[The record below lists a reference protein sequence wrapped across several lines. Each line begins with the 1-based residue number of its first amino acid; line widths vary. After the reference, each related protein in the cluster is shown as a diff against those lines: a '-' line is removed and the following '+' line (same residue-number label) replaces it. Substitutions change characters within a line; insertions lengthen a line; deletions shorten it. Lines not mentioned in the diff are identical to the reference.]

1 MSEHGTLEHTLASP
15 LTLLIEEEGHGDRQA
30 EEILLL
36 SFTADLGFIESFALG
51 VAHACGARVTVVGDA
66 AVSTY
71 DPRAVRRA
79 GRSYLPG
86 YAACQGAFHPK
97 LMVIAGPARVTVAIG
112 SGNATLAG
120 WQANAELW
128 TVIRASTDE
137 APGALGDL
145 AGWLR
150 GLADHV
156 RFSWGIQDA
165 LGRTAAGLDAILQET
180 ARVTDPG
187 LRLISTSTGPIIAGI
202 PQGPVEE
209 LAVCAPFHDPGAVAL
224 RALCE
229 RLAPQRLLISYQ
241 PDFTMLDGQ
250 ALEALIGEYGGE
262 LLADPEKR
270 YRHGKLIEWT
280 AAGQRYA
287 LTGSPNLSSAALL
300 RGMAQGGN
308 CELGLIA
315 PVGQSLLP
323 EGAPI
328 APASI
333 RGTRFSVRPRE
344 IDGLLLLGAARND
357 QGLQV
362 LFARPTRIPGHL
374 QLSHAAAPPEV
385 WERVAEVPAG
395 STELQVTVA
404 ADGGSRVRLV
414 TIADDDT
421 PRYSNVVPVV
431 DPQRAVRRPAIA
443 GAQVPTTRPD
453 DLFEDP
459 RLAERFF
466 ADLAT
471 LRTGLPARPPAAA
484 GSAASRSR
492 EAANGSNASQ
502 VTWEQYLD
510 ECAGRIGHPLLRFAL
525 GLPIPDR
532 SEAGY
537 DAVLAAPWD
546 EQFAD
551 DAEVGLDDD
560 DPETVAD
567 ERAGDAVPV
576 APPALP
582 NLRRGVSE
590 TVRRRYRRWADRLTD
605 AADKLG
611 TPERML
617 VTRLLLWT
625 AAAGAWDE
633 DDNSWIELLAESVCF
648 LRLAEV
654 PGEAEPQVAS
664 LVAVALSILRA
675 HAPRLVHTEE
685 TMVYEFTVEQIAHLL
700 SAAEPA
706 YVEEYCQLLGD
717 SFGPAADPE
726 TVRRHAADVVQAD
739 PINDAVRALADLG
752 REVHRHDQAL
762 LHVTGRFSNPVL
774 AALEAV
780 AAVETTDAVGAWA
793 TGSQGK
799 WALCMWRKPDLIAID
814 AGGALQLWRHYQ
826 LNGLITPSGL
836 AMARS
841 FDNATTVRHGPLIKP
856 FPEAL
861 TVLAQLGLSAPEP
874 PADCAADD

>member
-1 MSEHGTLEHTLASP
+1 MSEHGTQEHTLASP
-15 LTLLIEEEGHGDRQA
+15 LSLLIEEEGHGDRQA

-97 LMVIAGPARVTVAIG
+97 VMVITGPSRVTVAIG

-128 TVIRASTDE
+128 TVIRGSADE
-137 APGALGDL
+137 SPAVLGDL
-145 AGWLR
+145 AHWLR
-150 GLADHV
+150 GLADRV
-156 RFSWGIQDA
+156 RFSWGVQDA
-165 LGRTAAGLDAILQET
+165 LARTAASLDAILRQA
-180 ARVTDPG
+180 ARVTDHG
-187 LRLISTSTGPIIAGI
+187 LRLVSTNAGPIIADL

-209 LAVCAPFHDPGAVAL
+209 LAVCAPFHDPGATAL
-224 RALCE
+224 RAICE
-229 RLAPQRLLISYQ
+229 RLAPERLLISYQ
-241 PDFTMLDGQ
+241 PGFTVFDGR
-250 ALEALIGEYGGE
+250 ALETLIGEYGGE
-262 LLADPEKR
+262 LLADSEKR

-280 AAGQRYA
+280 TGGQRYA
-287 LTGSPNLSSAALL
+287 LTGSPNLSSSALL
-300 RGMAQGGN
+300 RGILEGGN

-315 PVGQSLLP
+315 PVRQTLLP

-333 RGTRFSVRPRE
+333 RETQSRVRPRE
-344 IDGLLLLGAARND
+344 ITASLLLGAARNE
-357 QGLQV
+357 QGLHV
-362 LFARPTRIPGHL
+362 LFARPTRAPGHL
-374 QLSHAAAPPEV
+374 ELSHAVSPPEV
-385 WERVAEVPAG
+385 WERFADVPAG
-395 STELQVTVA
+395 STAAQATIA

-414 TIADDDT
+414 TVAADGT
-421 PRYSNVVPVV
+421 PCYSNVVPVV

-443 GAQVPTTRPD
+443 GGHVPTTRPD
-453 DLFEDP
+453 DLFADP

-471 LRTGLPARPPAAA
+471 LRTGLPTRPPAAA
-484 GSAASRSR
+484 APAGSRSHD
-492 EAANGSNASQ
+492 AATGGDTSQ

-532 SEAGY
+532 SDATY
-537 DAVLAAPWD
+537 DAVLAASWD

-551 DAEVGLDDD
+551 DTEAGLDED
-560 DPETVAD
+560 DPETVAA
-567 ERAGDAVPV
+567 ERAGDAAPV

-590 TVRRRYRRWADRLTD
+590 AVRRRYRRWAGRLTD
-605 AADKLG
+605 AAETLG
-611 TPERML
+611 APERML

-625 AAAGAWDE
+625 AAAGAWD
-633 DDNSWIELLAESVCF
+633 DDDHTWIGLLAESICV
-648 LRLAEV
+648 LGVAEV
-654 PGEAEPQVAS
+654 PGDVEPQVAS
-664 LVAVALSILRA
+664 LAAVALSVLRA

-685 TMVYEFTVEQIAHLL
+685 TMVYEFAAEQVAHLL
-700 SAAEPA
+700 PAAELA
-706 YVEEYCQLLGD
+706 YIDEYCQLLGEA
-717 SFGPAADPE
+717 FGSAADPD

-739 PINDAVRALADLG
+739 PITDAVRALADAG
-752 REVHRHDQAL
+752 RDVHRHEHSL

-780 AAVETTDAVGAWA
+780 AAAQATDAVGAWA
-793 TGSQGK
+793 TGSNGK

-814 AGGALQLWRHYQ
+814 AGGALQLWQHYQ

-841 FDNATTVRHGPLIKP
+841 FDDATTVRHGPLIKP
-856 FPEAL
+856 FQEAIDL
-861 TVLAQLGLSAPEP
+861 LVQLGLNTPEP
-874 PADCAADD
+874 PADCVIDD